1 FDEAVHEFSL
11 VNVCWLLRSTQVSLR
26 KYAKRSRVSIVYWKF
41 DIGKWPKRKK
51 ARVMFDIWKWT
62 KRKKKYKHK
71 EVIDNIN
78 GCFNVIKCLRK
89 ETITKKNQMV
99 FKQLFEFA
107 TGVSVANDI
116 KKSNGKRVREIDAKF
131 SDLGLEKR
139 IKQVKRDLGRYL

>member
-1 FDEAVHEFSL
+1 MNVSFSMNGNSDCVVMDGEL
-11 VNVCWLLRSTQVSLR
+11 VEDCLVGVEKVVMVMEQTNITKGKGLLLL
-26 KYAKRSRVSIVYWKF
+26 YGIH
-41 DIGKWPKRKK
+41 G
-51 ARVMFDIWKWT
+51 
-62 KRKKKYKHK
+62 
-71 EVIDNIN
+71 
-78 GCFNVIKCLRK
+78 K